1 MSSTEAE
8 YVVAPRCCAN
18 ILWMK
23 IQLTDYDIIYEMVP
37 IFCDSTSAIAISNNP
52 FMHSRTKHVGI
63 RYHFIRDHILKGDI
77 ELHFIPTQY
86 QLADIF
92 TKPLDE
98 PTFKRLIVELDQV
111 EFTFNEI
118 TFITNNEVAL
128 IYPDHLNSE
137 YFYRKA
143 FTIAPTQYV
152 EYLAEFWYNR
162 EIGAKGT
169 LKKSCLPPSP
179 HDGHLQVDVPLANKA
194 PNTSS
199 HDEMNDS
206 RDLMF
211 GAKVGTKKKHSKHNL
226 GSKEEATKSQPSSK
240 EVAHSPTGHSK
251 NKKNFST
258 AKDKALSQP
267 LVSTPVD
274 TELHKE
280 DLQAAGDPTSLGV
293 TSEERA
299 HPQLSSSMSA
309 FTLIKHGMDEGT
321 QNYSLDNK
329 LAGTNLSV
337 LVDKTKFAR
346 DGLKTAHTDSG
357 INEESIA
364 DEILKKIK
372 LEDLSDLMK
381 DIRSAFF
388 TRNSLQDK
396 PIIVSDESEEEETK
410 KDEDTHATS
419 HDVPEDTSVPHPPSP
434 KSAHI
439 PELMAQVAEPKNI
452 QWELPVEFLDL
463 PSQVSLVHGK
473 LKTLDSL
480 LSLLNKVTDT
490 LNRFSTM
497 VKTASGAASKNVSS
511 ACQAIASPAEGA
523 KNTNP
528 ATRDAEPTNL
538 HNELVDLLGIDI
550 MKQYYNKKLLY
561 DKYCD
566 NMLKRRKSS
575 KIINCNVLTQKGPI
589 TLQVY
594 RATFEIQNL
603 SQPAIARIH
612 HSLDSSFGFAGCVG
626 GGCGNPGGGHV
637 TSGGGDGL
645 EGPSGQLS
653 IVDR

>member
-1 MSSTEAE
+1 MEKSSNPTQIPSPPNVTPKEE
-8 YVVAPRCCAN
+8 HVTLDKSKSP
-18 ILWMK
+18 
-23 IQLTDYDIIYEMVP
+23 
-37 IFCDSTSAIAISNNP
+37 NP
-52 FMHSRTKHVGI
+52 F
-63 RYHFIRDHILKGDI
+63 L
-77 ELHFIPTQY
+77 
-86 QLADIF
+86 LADQVS
-92 TKPLDE
+92 T
-98 PTFKRLIVELDQV
+98 PTGVVVRPWF
-111 EFTFNEI
+111 
-118 TFITNNEVAL
+118 A
-128 IYPDHLNSE
+128 
-137 YFYRKA
+137 
-143 FTIAPTQYV
+143 TIR
-152 EYLAEFWYNR
+152 YNR

-299 HPQLSSSMSA
+299 HPQLSS
-309 FTLIKHGMDEGT
+309 
-321 QNYSLDNK
+321 N
-329 LAGTNLSV
+329 
-337 LVDKTKFAR
+337 KTKSDR

-357 INEESIA
+357 TLQSH
-364 DEILKKIK
+364 IL
-372 LEDLSDLMK
+372 
-381 DIRSAFF
+381 
-388 TRNSLQDK
+388 
-396 PIIVSDESEEEETK
+396 PY
-410 KDEDTHATS
+410 
-419 HDVPEDTSVPHPPSP
+419 P
-434 KSAHI
+434 KSI
-439 PELMAQVAEPKNI
+439 IFQELMVAEPKNI

-594 RATFEIQNL
+594 REDEIVEVILNVKVSDL
-603 SQPAIARIH
+603 HLA
-612 HSLDSSFGFAGCVG
+612 
-626 GGCGNPGGGHV
+626 
-637 TSGGGDGL
+637 
-645 EGPSGQLS
+645 E
-653 IVDR
+653 

>member
-1 MSSTEAE
+1 MEKSSNPTQIPSPPNVTPKEE
-8 YVVAPRCCAN
+8 HVTLDKSKSP
-18 ILWMK
+18 
-23 IQLTDYDIIYEMVP
+23 
-37 IFCDSTSAIAISNNP
+37 NP
-52 FMHSRTKHVGI
+52 F
-63 RYHFIRDHILKGDI
+63 L
-77 ELHFIPTQY
+77 
-86 QLADIF
+86 LADQVS
-92 TKPLDE
+92 T
-98 PTFKRLIVELDQV
+98 PTGVVVRPWF
-111 EFTFNEI
+111 
-118 TFITNNEVAL
+118 A
-128 IYPDHLNSE
+128 
-137 YFYRKA
+137 
-143 FTIAPTQYV
+143 TIR
-152 EYLAEFWYNR
+152 YNR

-169 LKKSCLPPSP
+169 LKKSCLPPRWRLLMLNIIQCLGVGQALKKNQTEGP
-179 HDGHLQVDVPLANKA
+179 PFTAHMMAIYKFDVPLANKA
-194 PNTSS
+194 LNTSS

-211 GAKVGTKKKHSKHNL
+211 GAKAGTKKKHSKHNL

-299 HPQLSSSMSA
+299 HPQLSS
-309 FTLIKHGMDEGT
+309 
-321 QNYSLDNK
+321 N
-329 LAGTNLSV
+329 
-337 LVDKTKFAR
+337 KTKSDR

-357 INEESIA
+357 TLQSH
-364 DEILKKIK
+364 IL
-372 LEDLSDLMK
+372 
-381 DIRSAFF
+381 
-388 TRNSLQDK
+388 
-396 PIIVSDESEEEETK
+396 PY
-410 KDEDTHATS
+410 
-419 HDVPEDTSVPHPPSP
+419 P
-434 KSAHI
+434 KSI
-439 PELMAQVAEPKNI
+439 IFQELMVAEPKNI
-452 QWELPVEFLDL
+452 QWKLPVEFLDL

-497 VKTASGAASKNVSS
+497 VKTTSGAASKNVSS

-550 MKQYYNKKLLY
+550 MKQYYNKKLIH

-566 NMLKRRKSS
+566 NMLKIRKSS

-594 RATFEIQNL
+594 REDEMVEVILNVKVSDLHLAE
-603 SQPAIARIH
+603 
-612 HSLDSSFGFAGCVG
+612 
-626 GGCGNPGGGHV
+626 
-637 TSGGGDGL
+637 
-645 EGPSGQLS
+645 
-653 IVDR
+653 